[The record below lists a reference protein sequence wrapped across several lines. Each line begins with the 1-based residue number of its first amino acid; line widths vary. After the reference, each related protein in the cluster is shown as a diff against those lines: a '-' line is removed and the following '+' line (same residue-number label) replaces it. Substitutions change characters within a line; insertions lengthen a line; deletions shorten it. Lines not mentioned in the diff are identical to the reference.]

1 MRKSVVSFFLI
12 APFFLIALFFSS
24 LPAGAAPL
32 HVRAATAI
40 SASVGAGDPVCSL
53 DGSIA
58 RRQARATPSWSNA
71 LADSRTL
78 KLFRADDRFVA
89 QSKDKVTAR
98 LLLPPELTSAD
109 PRWSSA
115 DASDRENANANAA
128 VNHLFA
134 PPNGMSLFVTQT
146 NNDRPSGASEPNAT
160 LAAVQL
166 LIH

>member
-1 MRKSVVSFFLI
+1 MRKSVVFSFLI
-12 APFFLIALFFSS
+12 ASFISS

-32 HVRAATAI
+32 HVREAAATI
-40 SASVGAGDPVCSL
+40 SASAAAVDPVCSL
-53 DGSIA
+53 DGSITRA
-58 RRQARATPSWSNA
+58 QNRATPSWSNA
-71 LADSRTL
+71 LADASAL
-78 KLFRADDRFVA
+78 KLFRADNRLVA
-89 QSKDKVTAR
+89 PTDKVTAQT
-98 LLLPPELTSAD
+98 LLPPELPSAD
-109 PRWSSA
+109 GRWLSA

-146 NNDRPSGASEPNAT
+146 NNERPRGAGEPNAT